1 MQRENSQS
9 LKRRVA
15 RQDERGVA
23 LITTLLLLMLL
34 TGLTLAMAWSS
45 RSDML
50 INGYYRNFRGSFYAA
65 DSGINIMR
73 QALVPAFEPGGAV
86 YPTSISVGANPLDPK
101 TVLPNIKA
109 ALEGAYGT
117 GKVTGNG
124 TGNAANSWPGSYKAT
139 IDLVQL
145 SCLTDKLINCATTF
159 PSTASGATYIYS
171 YTITSTGSSQ
181 GTEKTVLVDSG
192 RLTVQAIIPTPAA
205 LTFAGY
211 GMFIDQNTLCDGSTL
226 VPGTIT
232 GPVFTNGSWN
242 FGTGNYTFTD
252 SVGQAGADVG
262 TSSACPTGAT
272 KLPGNVTA
280 QQGFQTKQPAV
291 TLPKNSFNQEQA
303 VLDGKGVAPDGSSV
317 PQPSQS
323 NLSNALRDINNKP
336 YAATGTPNP
345 GVYLPYKTDASGKNP
360 TFTGGGIMVSG
371 DASVV
376 LSPGAGSSQV
386 YTITSSGGGTTT
398 ITITPPPLG
407 SGSAGTT
414 VVSSGGTNLT
424 ITGVPQQFDP
434 TTGAS
439 MGPDTM
445 LYVDG
450 NITKLSGPGQG
461 KPAINDGTALTIT
474 AADNVTIT
482 GDILYKTEP
491 VTGTPGASLP
501 PGMPPG
507 TPIDS
512 LIPNSDTGQAL
523 GIFTAK
529 GDIQMANSQ
538 SNGNLEIDASLATLS
553 AGGTG
558 GLINTGNAINTL
570 TIVGGRI
577 QNDIKNIGATQRDV
591 LFDKRFANG
600 FAPPWFPS
608 TGVLPGSTTAKLKI
622 PVLTRTGWVNQNNYF

>member
-1 MQRENSQS
+1 MQRENSES
-9 LKRRVA
+9 LKRRQA
-15 RQDERGVA
+15 RQNERGVA

-73 QALVPAFEPGGAV
+73 QALTPAFEPGGAA
-86 YPTSISVGANPLDPK
+86 YPTSITVGSNPLDP
-101 TVLPNIKA
+101 IKVA
-109 ALEGAYGT
+109 ASVKSALEAAYGT

-124 TGNAANSWPGSYKAT
+124 TGNAANSWPGSYIAT
-139 IDLVQL
+139 INLSQL
-145 SCLTDKLINCATTF
+145 SCLTDTGVNCAVTF
-159 PSTASGATYIYS
+159 PSTAKGATYIYG

-211 GMFIDQNTLCDGSTL
+211 GMFVDTNPLCSGSTL

-252 SVGQAGADVG
+252 SVGQAGSNVG
-262 TSSACPTGAT
+262 TSSSCPTGAT
-272 KLPGNVTA
+272 KIPGNVTA

-323 NLSNALRDINNKP
+323 TLSNALRNINNVP
-336 YAATGTPNP
+336 YPSSGAVPP

-376 LSPGAGSSQV
+376 LSPGAGKSQV
-386 YTITSSGGGTTT
+386 YTIVSGGKTTT
-398 ITITPPPLG
+398 VTIDPV
-407 SGSAGTT
+407 SNTT
-414 VVSSGGTNLT
+414 VMSSGGTNLT
-424 ITGVPQQFDP
+424 ISGVPQQFDP
-434 TTGAS
+434 TDGSS

-482 GDILYKTEP
+482 GDILYKSEP

-501 PGMPPG
+501 PGMPLG

-512 LIPNSDTGQAL
+512 LIPGADTGQAL

-608 TGVLPGSTTAKLKI
+608 TGVLPGSTAAKLKT

>member
-1 MQRENSQS
+1 MQRENSES
-9 LKRRVA
+9 LKRRQA
-15 RQDERGVA
+15 RQNERGVA

-73 QALVPAFEPGGAV
+73 QALTPAFEPGGAA
-86 YPTSISVGANPLDPK
+86 YPTSITVGSNPLDP
-101 TVLPNIKA
+101 IKVA
-109 ALEGAYGT
+109 ANVKSALEAAYGT

-124 TGNAANSWPGSYKAT
+124 TGNAANSWPGSYIAT
-139 IDLVQL
+139 INLSQL
-145 SCLTDKLINCATTF
+145 SCLTDTGVNCAVTF
-159 PSTASGATYIYS
+159 PSTAKGATYIYG

-211 GMFIDQNTLCDGSTL
+211 GMFVDTNPLCSGSTL

-252 SVGQAGADVG
+252 SVGQAGSNVG
-262 TSSACPTGAT
+262 TSSSCPTGAT
-272 KLPGNVTA
+272 KIPGNVTA

-323 NLSNALRDINNKP
+323 TLSNALRNINNVP
-336 YAATGTPNP
+336 YPSSGAVPP

-376 LSPGAGSSQV
+376 LSPGAGKSQV
-386 YTITSSGGGTTT
+386 YTIVSGGKTTT
-398 ITITPPPLG
+398 VTIDPV
-407 SGSAGTT
+407 SNTT
-414 VVSSGGTNLT
+414 VMSSGGTNLT
-424 ITGVPQQFDP
+424 ISGVPQQFDP
-434 TTGAS
+434 TDGSS

-482 GDILYKTEP
+482 GDILYKSEP

-501 PGMPPG
+501 PGMPLG

-512 LIPNSDTGQAL
+512 LIPGADTGQAL

-608 TGVLPGSTTAKLKI
+608 TGVLPGSTAAKLKT

>member
-9 LKRRVA
+9 LKRRRA
-15 RQDERGVA
+15 RPNERGVA

-73 QALVPAFEPGGAV
+73 QALTPAFEPGGAV
-86 YPTSISVGANPLDPK
+86 FPTSISVGSNPLDPK
-101 TVLPNIKA
+101 AVSTTIKA

-117 GKVTGNG
+117 GKVTGSG
-124 TGNAANSWPGSYKAT
+124 TGSAAKSWPGSYIAT

-145 SCLTDKLINCATTF
+145 SCLTDTGINCATTF
-159 PSTASGATYIYS
+159 PSTAKGATYIYG
-171 YTITSTGSSQ
+171 YTIRSTGSSL

-211 GMFIDQNTLCDGSTL
+211 GMFVDANPLCSGSTL
-226 VPGTIT
+226 VPGTLT

-252 SVGQAGADVG
+252 SVGQANANIG
-262 TSSACPTGAT
+262 TSSSCPTGAT
-272 KLPGNVTA
+272 KIPGNVTA
-280 QQGFQTKQPAV
+280 QQGFQTKQPPV

-303 VLDGKGVAPDGSSV
+303 VIDGKGVAPDGSSV
-317 PQPSQS
+317 PQPSQ
-323 NLSNALRDINNKP
+323 NALSNALRDINNKP
-336 YAATGTPNP
+336 YAPQGKTVNP
-345 GVYLPYKTDASGKNP
+345 GVYLPYTTDASGKNP
-360 TFTGGGIMVSG
+360 TFTGGGIMVAG
-371 DASVV
+371 DASVI
-376 LSPGAGSSQV
+376 LSPGAGKSQV
-386 YTITSSGGGTTT
+386 YTITSSSGGTTT
-398 ITITPPPLG
+398 VTIDPV
-407 SGSAGTT
+407 SNTT
-414 VVSSGGTNLT
+414 VMSSGGTNLT
-424 ITGVPQQFDP
+424 ISGVPQQFDP
-434 TTGAS
+434 TTGSS

-461 KPAINDGTALTIT
+461 KAAINDGTALTIT
-474 AADNVTIT
+474 ATDNVTIT
-482 GDILYKTEP
+482 GDILYKSEP
-491 VTGTPGASLP
+491 VTGTPGSTA
-501 PGMPPG
+501 PPG

-512 LIPNSDTGQAL
+512 LIPGADTGQAL
-523 GIFTAK
+523 GIFTAT

-553 AGGTG
+553 AGGSG
-558 GLINTGNAINTL
+558 GLTNTGNAINTL

-577 QNDIKNIGATQRDV
+577 QNNIKNINATQRDV

-608 TGVLPGSTTAKLKI
+608 TGVLPGSTTAKLKV
-622 PVLTRTGWVNQNNYF
+622 PVLTHTGWVNQNNYF